1 MRILFDHG
9 TPRGLARGL
18 SGHTVLT
25 AYQKGWDRLKNGEL
39 LRAAEDD
46 AFDVFLTTDR
56 RIQYQQNLRNRKIA
70 IVVLIGSTRW
80 SRVRLHLDAIVAC
93 VEVAQAGS
101 YSEVEISFR

>member
-1 MRILFDHG
+1 MF
-9 TPRGLARGL
+9 
-18 SGHTVLT
+18 T

-56 RIQYQQNLRNRKIA
+56 RIRYQQNLRSRKIA

-80 SRVRLHLDAIVAC
+80 SRVRLVQDAVVAC
-93 VEVAQAGS
+93 VEIAQAGS
-101 YSEVEISFR
+101 YSEVEIPFR